1 VGLHV
6 VSLKNQFCI
15 SKGQINTKNKIPF
28 SMESLFR
35 SRSLKGNEI
44 ELSPIVP
51 SFGVGS
57 LTFRISMLSIRAQS
71 LGVRRE
77 RIWQTLLVR

>member
-1 VGLHV
+1 
-6 VSLKNQFCI
+6 
-15 SKGQINTKNKIPF
+15 
-28 SMESLFR
+28 MESLFR